1 MMIGAGIGFIF
12 GIIFTIISA
21 FQFDET
27 RTTAGETI
35 AVGLLVGMPIAAVIG
50 TFAGWLWDVFIRPKP

>member
-21 FQFDET
+21 FQFDES

-35 AVGLLVGMPIAAVIG
+35 AVGLLVGTPIAVVFG
-50 TFAGWLWDVFIRPKP
+50 TAAGWLWDAFIKQKT